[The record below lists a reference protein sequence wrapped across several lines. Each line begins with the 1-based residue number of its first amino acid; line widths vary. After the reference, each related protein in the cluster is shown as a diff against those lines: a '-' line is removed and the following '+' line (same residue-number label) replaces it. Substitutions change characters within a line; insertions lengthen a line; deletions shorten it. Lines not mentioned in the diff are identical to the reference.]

1 MSKVRKGPLKKA
13 TCCQVLQSCC
23 AASWRQRVKIQLV
36 VSKKKKRSIYGR
48 AGCRE
53 ALTVEIAADFLSFFF
68 FSPRR
73 AQVSP
78 LRVALAEREERPI
91 QREKTRRGG
100 ERERERERIR
110 EEETHMHTVKG

>member
-1 MSKVRKGPLKKA
+1 M
-13 TCCQVLQSCC
+13 
-23 AASWRQRVKIQLV
+23 
-36 VSKKKKRSIYGR
+36 SKKKKRSIYGR
-48 AGCRE
+48 AGCGE

-100 ERERERERIR
+100 ERERERENPRGGDR
-110 EEETHMHTVKG
+110 HAYSEGVAKLG